1 MQTTR
6 QRYLIHFLQT
16 ARHCSKLKLAKIFF
30 ITTHENTTNNQYKPY
45 GFVPYKFGPYSFELF
60 HDVDLLEKE
69 HLITTDDTHIHF
81 REDAAPIPNNTLPEQ
96 LTQQFTDLSKKS
108 DSELISYVYE
118 HYPEYT
124 IFSEIEKKI
133 PYQKD
138 RTGITTI
145 GYEGASIDEFLM
157 TLTRDKIQVLV
168 DVRNNPWSMKYGYT
182 KHILQSFCEKMNIQY
197 LGIPALGIP
206 GDLRKNLST
215 KDDYERLFKTYATYL
230 KTQEKNLN
238 TLITLSKNQRIAL
251 MCFEKEP
258 QYCHRHVLAEQL
270 NVLGAEVEL
279 H

>member
-6 QRYLIHFLQT
+6 QRYLYHFLQT
-16 ARHCSKLKLAKIFF
+16 TRHCSKIKLAKIFF
-30 ITTHENTTNNQYKPY
+30 LTTHENKTNNQYKLY

-60 HDVDLLEKE
+60 HDVDRMDKE

-81 REDAAPIPNNTLPEQ
+81 RDDAALIRNNTPPEYI
-96 LTQQFTDLSKKS
+96 TQQFTHLSRKS
-108 DSELISYVYE
+108 DSELISYVYDR
-118 HYPEYT
+118 YPEYT

-168 DVRNNPWSMKYGYT
+168 DVRNNPWSMKYGFT
-182 KHILQSFCEKMNIQY
+182 KHTLQSLCEKMNIRY

-206 GDLRKNLST
+206 GNLRKNLTT
-215 KDDYERLFKTYATYL
+215 KDDYKHLFMTYATYL
-230 KTQEKNLN
+230 KTQEENL
-238 TLITLSKNQRIAL
+238 TKLIALSKNQRIAL
-251 MCFEKEP
+251 MCFEKDP
-258 QYCHRHVLAEQL
+258 QYCHRHILAEQL
-270 NVLGAEVEL
+270 NVLGAEVNL

>member
-124 IFSEIEKKI
+124 IFSEIEKRI

-182 KHILQSFCEKMNIQY
+182 KNILQSFCEKMNIQY

>member
-6 QRYLIHFLQT
+6 QRYLMYFLQT
-16 ARHCSKLKLAKIFF
+16 ARHCSKIKLVKIFF
-30 ITTHENTTNNQYKPY
+30 LTTHENTTNLQYKPY
-45 GFVPYKFGPYSFELF
+45 NFVPYKFGPYSFELF
-60 HDVDLLEKE
+60 HDIDLLEKE

-81 REDAAPIPNNTLPEQ
+81 KEDIALIPNSTPPEQ
-96 LTQQFTDLSKKS
+96 LTKQFTDLSRKS
-108 DSELISYVYE
+108 ESELISYVYE

-157 TLTRDKIQVLV
+157 RLTRDKIQVLV

-197 LGIPALGIP
+197 LGIPTLGIP
-206 GDLRKNLST
+206 GELRKNLST
-215 KDDYERLFKTYATYL
+215 KDDYKNLFTTYATYL
-230 KTQEKNLN
+230 KTQEETLN
-238 TLITLSKNQRIAL
+238 TLIALSKNQRIAL
-251 MCFEKEP
+251 MCFEKDP
-258 QYCHRHVLAEQL
+258 QFCHRHVLAEQL
-270 NVLGAEVEL
+270 IEMGAEVDL

>member
-30 ITTHENTTNNQYKPY
+30 LTTHENKTNNQYKPY

-81 REDAAPIPNNTLPEQ
+81 SEDATLIPNNTPPKQ

-133 PYQKD
+133 SYRKD

-145 GYEGASIDEFLM
+145 GYEGVSIDEFLM

-168 DVRNNPWSMKYGYT
+168 DIRNNPWSMKYGYT
-182 KHILQSFCEKMNIQY
+182 KHTLQSLCEKMNIRY
-197 LGIPALGIP
+197 LSIPSLGIP
-206 GDLRKNLST
+206 GDLRKNLTT
-215 KDDYERLFKTYATYL
+215 KDEYENLFTTYATYL
-230 KTQEKNLN
+230 KTQEENL
-238 TLITLSKNQRIAL
+238 TKLITLSKNQRIAL
-251 MCFEKEP
+251 MCFEKDP
-258 QYCHRHVLAEQL
+258 RYCHRHVLAEQL
-270 NVLGAEVEL
+270 NVLGAEVDL